1 MCVGAFECDL
11 LSNRLVFITKY
22 SYFSYM
28 ELNEKFKMDR
38 SSAKVFKKGE
48 EPKPFGYWL
57 TQSPQ
62 KRLEAIEFLRQQY
75 HGYQSRLLRIYRV
88 TQPI

>member
-1 MCVGAFECDL
+1 
-11 LSNRLVFITKY
+11 
-22 SYFSYM
+22 M

-48 EPKPFGYWL
+48 EPKPYEYWL

-75 HGYQSRLLRIYRV
+75 HGTQSRLQRVYRI
-88 TQPI
+88 IKIK

>member
-1 MCVGAFECDL
+1 MCGRAFECDL
-11 LSNRLVFITKY
+11 LSNRLVFNTKY
-22 SYFSYM
+22 SYFYYM

-48 EPKPFGYWL
+48 EPKPFEYWL
-57 TQSPQ
+57 TQSQQ

-75 HGYQSRLLRIYRV
+75 HGSQSRLQRVYRI
-88 TQPI
+88 TKLK